1 MISTPSRLRDAHV
14 HLYAYGLELSCVGM
28 ATCAS
33 AEECLQR
40 IAAASHGKGPQEWI
54 ACTAA
59 RVEGWREARWPTAR
73 EIDAAA
79 GGRPCFVRSFDLH
92 AVAAGAAALRLAG
105 IGPATPDPVGAG
117 KEGVIVR
124 DAAGAPTGLLLE
136 GACELLWRAMPQ
148 PTPEEFKE
156 RVRAALRDFRRRGFA
171 EVHDMWSQRLLGP
184 SIAALIDEGEE
195 AALAVRVWLYP
206 VLEDVEWTL
215 EHEEA
220 FARDTLR
227 LAGGK
232 IFLDGTLN
240 SRTAWMLG
248 PYPEPLPGLPNGKA
262 MHSPEGIEAAVRRC
276 DALGLPLAMHAIG
289 DAAVRAGLDAI
300 ERVSP
305 DTAGFRIEH
314 CQFVEESDVPR
325 FADLGVI
332 ASVQPCHLL
341 PDIEALRRRTPHR
354 IDRAFP
360 LRDLVDAALAAG
372 LQPQDAV
379 WFGSDAPVVEPEP
392 ADNAQAAAH
401 RRRGG
406 MPAEGAIAP
415 EQAITEAEAWAC
427 MRAQAWEDEG

>member
-1 MISTPSRLRDAHV
+1 MISNPSRLRDAHV

-28 ATCAS
+28 ASCAS
-33 AEECLQR
+33 AEECLHR
-40 IAAASHGKGPQEWI
+40 IAAAAEGRAPGEWI
-54 ACTAA
+54 ACTGA

-73 EIDAAA
+73 EIDDAA
-79 GGRPCFVRSFDLH
+79 GGRLCFVRSFDLH

-105 IGPATPDPVGAG
+105 VEAATPDPAGPG
-117 KEGVIVR
+117 KEGVIAR
-124 DAAGAPTGLLLE
+124 DASGDPTGLLLE

-148 PTPEEFKE
+148 PTPQEFKE
-156 RVRAALRDFRRRGFA
+156 RVRAALRDFRRRGFV
-171 EVHDMWSQRLLGP
+171 EVHDMLSQRLLGP
-184 SIAALIDEGEE
+184 SIAALIDEGDE
-195 AALAVRVWLYP
+195 AALGVRVWLYP
-206 VLEDVEWTL
+206 ALDDVAWTL
-215 EHEEA
+215 EHEES

-240 SRTAWMLG
+240 SRTAWMLA
-248 PYPEPLPGLPNGKA
+248 PYPEPLPGLPHGKA
-262 MHSPEGIEAAVRRC
+262 MHGEEAIEAAVRRC

-289 DAAVRAGLDAI
+289 DAAVRAGLGAI
-300 ERVSP
+300 ERASP

-314 CQFVEESDVPR
+314 CQFVDEADVPR

-332 ASVQPCHLL
+332 ASLQPCHLL

-354 IDRAFP
+354 MGRAFP
-360 LRDLVDAALAAG
+360 LRDLLDAARAAG
-372 LQPQDAV
+372 LEPQDAV
-379 WFGSDAPVVEPEP
+379 WFGSDAPVVEPDP

-406 MPAEGAIAP
+406 MPAEDAIAP

-427 MRAQAWEDEG
+427 MRSEAWEAGG